1 MIPDVRVTRWSD
13 DRPPPDERA
22 ARALLSSENLAPY
35 AWGNPPNDSY
45 AVHRHPYH
53 KVLVCLSG
61 SIVFD
66 LPELGRSVE
75 LSPGDRLDLPPD
87 LLHSAL
93 VGPDG
98 VVCLEAHRTRG

>member
-1 MIPDVRVTRWSD
+1 VASPQDTPQILERFHSHLDLVDVI
-13 DRPPPDERA
+13 
-22 ARALLSSENLAPY
+22 ARQIA
-35 AWGNPPNDSY
+35 
-45 AVHRHPYH
+45 R
-53 KVLVCLSG
+53 
-61 SIVFD
+61 
-66 LPELGRSVE
+66 ELGRSVE